1 MIDMMSDLRAHPADG
16 ELLRY
21 LDRECDAVERED
33 IQRHVESCERCVATL
48 KMFEDYSER
57 LSAMLPTLDV
67 DPPADARERAL
78 ARARAAAPEIRRT
91 SSWKAHLARAAVI
104 ALILLGL
111 GLTVAPVRAWLAER
125 LSEVQTLIRGA
136 QPAAQE
142 RPGQESAQGSPSTVS
157 FVPAAGVF
165 SIDIA
170 EPQQKGALTLTV
182 AEGPRASAQVLG
194 SAAGEGIL
202 VLPNSLRITN
212 TSQSTADYAVTLPGR
227 LTEIRLRI
235 GGEETLTVSTAG
247 LELPAS
253 WSFKLSSER

>member
-1 MIDMMSDLRAHPADG
+1 MIGMMSDLRAHPGDG

-48 KMFEDYSER
+48 NMFGEFSER
-57 LSAMLPTLDV
+57 LSAMLPALDV
-67 DPPADARERAL
+67 APSPDASQRAL
-78 ARARAAAPEIRRT
+78 ARAREAAPEFRRG
-91 SSWKAHLARAAVI
+91 SSWQAHLARAAAI

-111 GLTVAPVRAWLAER
+111 GLTFSPVRAWLAER
-125 LSEVQTLIRGA
+125 LSAVQTLIRGE
-136 QPAAQE
+136 PAAQE
-142 RPGQESAQGSPSTVS
+142 RSGPAGQASPSTVS
-157 FVPAAGVF
+157 FVPGAGVF

-170 EPQQKGALTLTV
+170 EPQQDGALTLTV

-194 SAAGEGIL
+194 SVAGEGIL
-202 VLPNSLRITN
+202 VLPNSLRIDN
-212 TSQSTADYAVTLPGR
+212 TSESLADYAVTLPGR